1 MSGQIY
7 WICEPSPAADEPGAA
22 ADSLPQLP
30 AGWTLLRQNTVQ
42 ALQSQAAPVLLI
54 VDQLQQQAVAE
65 LAALGSHS
73 IRVLTVPD
81 CQDEQLLPY
90 IADFHLFYP
99 QPLQAQALQQLI
111 LIAQALAALKLPPTC
126 QQQLLACTHL
136 PVIPPVIQQLQ
147 QLLLDPDVRIARL
160 AEVIEQDLVLS
171 ARLLQLANSAYMGF
185 NHDTASVQM
194 AISRLGLSLLYGL
207 LLALSVAPALT
218 GDRLKTDSELASM
231 QLASSCRQVG
241 QWLGLDNAAL
251 EQVVVAALFHQL
263 GLALLQGATGDISA
277 IDPAQA
283 GAFMLTLWGFAP
295 GLTDILLQQQTLAT
309 CADHPFALCLYLAR
323 QRQTAAAPD
332 AALDAVLTEL
342 GLRAYWPAAPVNPVG
357 G

>member
-7 WICEPSPAADEPGAA
+7 WICEPWPNDDKPSVAEDNP
-22 ADSLPQLP
+22 PQLL
-30 AGWTLLRQNTVQ
+30 AGWTLSRFDTAQ
-42 ALQSQAAPVLLI
+42 ALQSQPSPTLLI

-65 LAALGSHS
+65 LAVLGSHS

-99 QPLQAQALQQLI
+99 QPLQPQALQQLMQ
-111 LIAQALAALKLPPTC
+111 IAQALAALKLPPAC
-126 QQQLLACTHL
+126 HQQLLACTHL

-147 QLLLDPDVRIARL
+147 QLLLDPDVRIDRL
-160 AEVIEQDLVLS
+160 AAVIEQDLVLS

-207 LLALSVAPALT
+207 LLALSVAPALA
-218 GDRLKTDSELASM
+218 GDSRTTDSELASLR
-231 QLASSCRQVG
+231 LASSCRQVG

-251 EQVVVAALFHQL
+251 EQIVVAALFHQL
-263 GLALLQGATGDISA
+263 GQALLQGATGDISA
-277 IDPAQA
+277 VDPAQA

-295 GLTDILLQQQTLAT
+295 GLADLLLQQQALAT
-309 CADHPFALCLYLAR
+309 CADRPLALCLYLAR
-323 QRQTAAAPD
+323 QRQTAATPD
-332 AALDAVLTEL
+332 AALDAVLTDR
-342 GLRAYWPAAPVNPVG
+342 GLRAYWPAAPAKPVG

>member
-7 WICEPSPAADEPGAA
+7 WICEPCPADDKPGMAE
-22 ADSLPQLP
+22 DFMPRQP
-30 AGWTLLRQNTVQ
+30 AGWTLFRLDTAQ
-42 ALQSQAAPVLLI
+42 ALQSQPSPALLI
-54 VDQLQQQAVAE
+54 VDQLQQQAVTE
-65 LAALGSHS
+65 LAALGGHS

-99 QPLQAQALQQLI
+99 QPLQPQALQQLMQ
-111 LIAQALAALKLPPTC
+111 IAQALAALKLPPVC
-126 QQQLLACTHL
+126 HQQLLACTHL

-147 QLLLDPDVRIARL
+147 QLLLDPDVRIDRL

-185 NHDTASVQM
+185 NHETASVQM

-207 LLALSVAPALT
+207 LLALSVAPALA
-218 GDRLKTDSELASM
+218 GDGLKHDSELASM

-241 QWLGLDNAAL
+241 QWLGLNNAAL

-263 GLALLQGATGDISA
+263 GLALLQGATGDTSA

-295 GLTDILLQQQTLAT
+295 GLADTLLQQQTLAT
-309 CADHPFALCLYLAR
+309 CADQPLALCLFLAR
-323 QRQTAAAPD
+323 QRQTAAVPD
-332 AALDAVLTEL
+332 AALEAVLTER
-342 GLRAYWPAAPVNPVG
+342 GLRAYWPATPVTPAG

>member
-7 WICEPSPAADEPGAA
+7 WICEPCPAADEAGMAQ
-22 ADSLPQLP
+22 DGLPRLP
-30 AGWTLLRQNTVQ
+30 AGWTLLRLNTAQ
-42 ALQSQAAPVLLI
+42 ALHSQPTPTLLI

-65 LAALGSHS
+65 LAALGKRS

-99 QPLQAQALQQLI
+99 QPLQPQALQQLI
-111 LIAQALAALKLPPTC
+111 QIAQALAALKLPPVC
-126 QQQLLACTHL
+126 HQQLLACTHL

-147 QLLLDPDVRIARL
+147 QLLLDPDVRIDRL

-207 LLALSVAPALT
+207 LLALSVAPALA
-218 GDRLKTDSELASM
+218 GDRLKTDSELASL

-295 GLTDILLQQQTLAT
+295 GLADLLLQQQQLAS
-309 CADHPFALCLYLAR
+309 CAEKPAALCLYLAR
-323 QRQTAAAPD
+323 QRQTAT
-332 AALDAVLTEL
+332 ALDAELEAVLIAR
-342 GLRAYWPAAPVNPVG
+342 GLRAYWPAAPVNPAG

>member
-7 WICEPSPAADEPGAA
+7 WICEPCPAADEPSVAQA
-22 ADSLPQLP
+22 SLPRLP
-30 AGWTLLRQNTVQ
+30 AGWTLLRLNTAQ
-42 ALQSQAAPVLLI
+42 ALDSQPPPTLLI

-65 LAALGSHS
+65 LAALGNCS

-81 CQDEQLLPY
+81 CQDEQLLPF

-99 QPLQAQALQQLI
+99 QPLQPQALQQLI
-111 LIAQALAALKLPPTC
+111 LIAQALAALQLPPAC
-126 QQQLLACTHL
+126 HQQLLACTHL

-147 QLLLDPDVRIARL
+147 QLLLDPDVRIALL

-207 LLALSVAPALT
+207 LLALSVAPALA
-218 GDRLKTDSELASM
+218 GDGLKTDSELASM

-295 GLTDILLQQQTLAT
+295 GLADILLQQQALAT
-309 CADHPFALCLYLAR
+309 CAEQPLALCLFLAR
-323 QRQTAAAPD
+323 QRQSVAAPD
-332 AALDAVLTEL
+332 AALDAVLTAR
-342 GLRAYWPAAPVNPVG
+342 GLRAYWPAAPANPAG

>member
-7 WICEPSPAADEPGAA
+7 WICEPYPADDQPSMADDSP
-22 ADSLPQLP
+22 PQLP
-30 AGWTLLRQNTVQ
+30 AGWTLFRFDTAQ
-42 ALQSQAAPVLLI
+42 ALQSQPSPTLLI

-65 LAALGSHS
+65 LAVLGSQS

-99 QPLQAQALQQLI
+99 QPLQLQALPQLMQ
-111 LIAQALAALKLPPTC
+111 IAQALAALKLPPAC
-126 QQQLLACTHL
+126 HQQLLACTHL

-147 QLLLDPDVRIARL
+147 QLLLDPDVRIDRL
-160 AEVIEQDLVLS
+160 AAVIEQDLVLS

-207 LLALSVAPALT
+207 LLALSVAPALA
-218 GDRLKTDSELASM
+218 GDNRTTDSELASLR
-231 QLASSCRQVG
+231 LASSCRQVG

-251 EQVVVAALFHQL
+251 EQIVVAALFHQL
-263 GLALLQGATGDISA
+263 GMALLQGATGDISA
-277 IDPAQA
+277 VDPAQA

-295 GLTDILLQQQTLAT
+295 GLADLLLQQQALAT
-309 CADHPFALCLYLAR
+309 CADRPLALCLYLAR
-323 QRQTAAAPD
+323 QRQTAATPD
-332 AALDAVLTEL
+332 AELDAVLTAR
-342 GLRAYWPAAPVNPVG
+342 GLRAYWPAAPANPVG